1 MGGGVKVKYN
11 MAWRVPDAVQSPET
25 HGHDDSRQE
34 LFGKHINAA
43 HKCGMQF
50 VMYTIV
56 SDILLFS
63 YSGLLYKW
71 AAIYIIHPI

>member
-1 MGGGVKVKYN
+1 MASPWSVTINEVLGGGVKVKYN

-43 HKCGMQF
+43 HKCGH
-50 VMYTIV
+50 
-56 SDILLFS
+56 
-63 YSGLLYKW
+63 
-71 AAIYIIHPI
+71 AICDVYNCF